1 MAKKPTP
8 APQPALV
15 HIPVASAGADSLS
28 KEQKAFN
35 RLTKRIGKLE
45 GEVSEFRAAA
55 DQLRQRVQ
63 NEYRPLQTRHHDQR
77 AALVRA
83 LGHAYEHQKLTKTER
98 NKIVDLVVHRC
109 ADLLDRGYDD
119 LEPIFDTLDPPP
131 TAEEAAALAAD
142 EADLEAQTAEMMKDM
157 YRRQFG
163 IEFDEDADVS
173 TPAKFQAYVT
183 QQLAARK
190 AEYEQQ
196 EAEAQERRA
205 KRKKSPKQQ
214 AAADKKKAEEQNTTQ
229 AVRTLYMDLV
239 KHLHPDREP
248 DEAEK
253 IRKTE
258 LLARVTTAY
267 KAGELL
273 TLLRLQ
279 LELNRIDQA
288 HLENLAEDRLRYF
301 NKLLREQAR
310 ELDQQ
315 LFDEQ
320 TALQSF
326 TGQGYFYTTSR
337 AAMELD
343 FLHMK
348 ANLEQK
354 IRQLEAEVTAFGHDP
369 NALKAFLKDYKIPRP
384 GAGPMYI
391 KL

>member
-1 MAKKPTP
+1 MAKKTP
-8 APQPALV
+8 AAQPALV
-15 HIPVASAGADSLS
+15 HIPTVGKGTDSLS

-45 GEVSEFRAAA
+45 TEVTEFRAAA
-55 DQLRQRVQ
+55 DKLRQRVQ
-63 NEYRPLQTRHHDQR
+63 NEYRPLQTQHHDQR
-77 AALVRA
+77 AAMVRA

-98 NKIVDLVVHRC
+98 KKIVDLVVDKC

-119 LEPIFDTLDPPP
+119 LAPIFDLLDPPP
-131 TAEEAAALAAD
+131 TPEEAAAFEAE
-142 EADLEAQTAEMMKDM
+142 EADLETQTAEMMKEM
-157 YRRQFG
+157 YRQQFG
-163 IEFDEDADVS
+163 IEFEEGVDVS
-173 TPAKFQAYVT
+173 TPAKFQAYVA
-183 QQLAARK
+183 QQMAAQQE
-190 AEYEQQ
+190 AYNQQ
-196 EAEAQERRA
+196 EAEAEERRA

-214 AAADKKKAEEQNTTQ
+214 AAADKKKAEEQNITQ

-267 KAGELL
+267 KANELL

-288 HLENLAEDRLRYF
+288 HLENLAEDQLRYF
-301 NKLLREQAR
+301 NKLLREQVR

-320 TALQSF
+320 MGLQSF
-326 TGQGYFYTTSR
+326 TGKPYYYTSSP
-337 AAMELD
+337 ASMELD
-343 FLHMK
+343 FLQMK
-348 ANLEQK
+348 ASLEQR

-369 NALKAFLKDYKIPRP
+369 KALKAFLRDYKIPK
-384 GAGPMYI
+384 AGSAPRFI
-391 KL
+391 QL

>member
-1 MAKKPTP
+1 MAKKKP
-8 APQPALV
+8 ATSPALV
-15 HIPVASAGADSLS
+15 HIPVTGPGTDSLS
-28 KEQKAFN
+28 KEQKTFN

-45 GEVSEFRAAA
+45 AEVNEFRAAA
-55 DQLRQRVQ
+55 GQLRQRVQ
-63 NEYRPLQTRHHDQR
+63 NEYRPLQSQHHDQR

-98 NKIVDLVVHRC
+98 NKIVDLVVDKC
-109 ADLLDRGYDD
+109 ADLLNRGYAD
-119 LEPIFDTLDPPP
+119 LEPIFDKLDPPP
-131 TAEEAAALAAD
+131 TVEEAAAFEAE

-173 TPAKFQAYVT
+173 TPEKFQAYVT
-183 QQLAARK
+183 QQLADQQ
-190 AEYEQQ
+190 AEYEQA
-196 EAEAQERRA
+196 EAEAAERRA

-214 AAADKKKAEEQNTTQ
+214 AAADQKKAEEQNTTQ

-253 IRKTE
+253 LRKTE

-301 NKLLREQAR
+301 NKLLREQVR

-320 TALQSF
+320 MALQNF
-326 TGQGYFYTTSR
+326 TGRGYFYTTSR

-369 NALKAFLKDYKIPRP
+369 KALKAFLKDYKIPRR
-384 GAGPMYI
+384 GMGPMYI
-391 KL
+391 QL